1 MTGIKRLLIVVLA
14 VLMQVS
20 CSWFTAPFKGLYQT
34 LAVEDTA
41 TVIARRTYIRSS
53 YAVVAADLLEV
64 KRGDVLDILDETV
77 HEKTRW
83 YRVRAHD
90 EDGTEGWIEAKDV
103 IVGSLLR
110 KSYELAEEDKDK
122 QPQAKGQLRAP
133 AKLRFSPEIR
143 EDNVLLTLEKRG
155 ETQTVFDIVSWK
167 LIPKIQADLQ
177 DDSEVPN
184 RQTSK
189 NEEIE
194 ALKQEKKV
202 ETLEEKYDIWYKVRL
217 SPSVSPAPAGWIF
230 GRQVELLIPQDIR
243 YYQFEGKRFVAW
255 HRLDPVDEKANKRE
269 RPGSW
274 VVLSR
279 SNLAKANTPEGEP
292 DFDSVAVFYYDKYSG
307 EHTIVY
313 RSGEFCG
320 KLPFKVIDK
329 GRDKLFTIL
338 VRNAKGDL
346 EEKTFVI
353 FKSVRDHLQVTPP
366 EGIPRFGKRL

>member
-1 MTGIKRLLIVVLA
+1 MTGMKKLLIVVLA
-14 VLMQVS
+14 VLTQVS

-41 TVIARRTYIRSS
+41 TVIASRTYIRSS

-77 HEKTRW
+77 HERTRW
-83 YRVRAHD
+83 YRVRAYD
-90 EDGTEGWIEAKDV
+90 EDSTEGWIEAKDV

-143 EDNVLLTLEKRG
+143 EDNVLLVLEKRG

-167 LIPKIQADLQ
+167 LIPKIQVDLQ
-177 DDSEVPN
+177 DDSEVQN
-184 RQTSK
+184 RQMSK

-194 ALKQEKKV
+194 VLRQEKRV

-255 HRLDPVDEKANKRE
+255 HRLDPVDGEASKQD

-279 SNLAKANTPEGEP
+279 SNLAKANTPEEEP
-292 DFDSVAVFYYDKYSG
+292 DFDSVAVFYYDKYGG
-307 EHTIVY
+307 EHITVY
-313 RSGEFCG
+313 RSGEFWG
-320 KLPFKVIDK
+320 KLPFKVVDK

-338 VRNAKGDL
+338 VRNTEGNL

-353 FKSVRDHLQVTPP
+353 FKSVRDHLRVTPP
-366 EGIPRFGKRL
+366 EGIPRFGKKL